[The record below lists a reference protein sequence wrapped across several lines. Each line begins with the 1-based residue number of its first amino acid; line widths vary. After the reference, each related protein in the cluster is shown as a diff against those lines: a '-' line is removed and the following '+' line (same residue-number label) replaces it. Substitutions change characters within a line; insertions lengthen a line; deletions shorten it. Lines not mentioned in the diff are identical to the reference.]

1 MEKDNRPKGEQ
12 EQSLQ
17 AEITYASLGRSI
29 EFVFSTSEA
38 AKAGAL
44 KAMRAIH
51 LDEGIRSDIEGV
63 DLSRGRGRVG
73 WDYYGFYALKTD
85 LDFEQLEDGRWTL
98 DVSKV
103 FSEGSSLRGE
113 VEKAVGEPSLVSGA
127 SISLKLP
134 TPEQG
139 KRYLQTVGMDLTPEV
154 LARHAQDR
162 AFWNLTILIRDM
174 TAGFNPQTRQDLF
187 DRPEDMGQVLV
198 DFAQGSDRDTQGR
211 VLAAIDKRLSETH
224 MEDWSTLQYKY
235 PGGSLDAAIRSEG
248 FNPIA
253 AMQEI
258 FGAMDKAVKPG
269 LLERRRLHP
278 GSYSHFYLDSLQ
290 KSYDGVEDEN
300 KAKLYEKLYA
310 KCKARVEEKGGTMPT
325 EMRFDDQNR
334 SRELSEHSLSVD
346 SVVPINS
353 EYFVARASTRVEGT
367 FNLVDKTFQVDGFPT
382 EFSLRVYPTPEY
394 RYSNDRNVQALINV
408 TASRLAL
415 QESDYLSARM
425 RTARVDN
432 SHNWAIDKL
441 GTILMGSNDP
451 HLQSMGMDVLAK
463 RTNSGASKPELN

>member
-1 MEKDNRPKGEQ
+1 MEKDNRPQDEQ
-12 EQSLQ
+12 EQHLQ
-17 AEITYASLGRSI
+17 AEITYVSLGRSI
-29 EFVFSTSEA
+29 EFVFPSA
-38 AKAGAL
+38 DDAKAGAL

-51 LDEGIRSDIEGV
+51 LDGGIRSDIEGA

-73 WDYYGFYALKTD
+73 WDYYGFYTLNTD

-98 DVSKV
+98 NVSKV
-103 FSEGSSLRGE
+103 FSEGNFLRGE

-162 AFWNLTILIRDM
+162 AYWNLTILIRDM
-174 TAGFNPQTRQDLF
+174 TAGFDPRTRENLF

-198 DFAQGSDRDTQGR
+198 DFVQQGGRDTQGK
-211 VLAAIDKRLSETH
+211 VLAAVNKRLSEIH
-224 MEDWSTLQYKY
+224 MEDWSTLQHRY
-235 PGGSLDAAIRSEG
+235 PGESLEAAMQRDN

-258 FGAMDKAVKPG
+258 FAAMDKAVKSE
-269 LLERRRLHP
+269 LLGRRKLHP

-290 KSYDGVEDEN
+290 KSYDGVETED
-300 KAKLYEKLYA
+300 KTKLFEALYA
-310 KCKARVEEKGGTMPT
+310 KCKVRVEEKGGSMPT

-334 SRELSEHSLSVD
+334 SRDLSEYSFSVD
-346 SVVPINS
+346 SIVPINS
-353 EYFVARASTRVEGT
+353 EYFVARASTRVKGT
-367 FNLVDKTFQVDGFPT
+367 FNLVDRTFHPDGFPT

-415 QESDYLSARM
+415 QEPDYLSAHM

-432 SHNWAIDKL
+432 
-441 GTILMGSNDP
+441 
-451 HLQSMGMDVLAK
+451 
-463 RTNSGASKPELN
+463 